1 MDWLPINIY
10 EYNSY
15 IYDDDDHNDGQSNR
29 CCNGCHAWEG
39 PMGMHECLSPDY
51 YNHPPRSKYISSIY
65 HCGRALDIL
74 SWPVQIY
81 IEHIS
86 LWPSSIYILSWPV
99 QIYIEHISLWP
110 SSRYIILAT
119 QHQERYSKFR
129 TIHNG
134 TKMSISRQEKQ
145 SKLNMK
151 ILETIPRSRTTCL
164 PKEKVDLL

>member
-1 MDWLPINIY
+1 MDWLLINIC
-10 EYNSY
+10 EYISY

-51 YNHPPRSKYISSIY
+51 NNHPPRSKYISSIY
-65 HCGRALDIL
+65 HCGRALD
-74 SWPVQIY
+74 
-81 IEHIS
+81 
-86 LWPSSIYILSWPV
+86 ILSWPV